1 MVQMQDGMVWYG
13 MVWYGMVQIDRYS
26 IVQYSLYRQIDVFM
40 AKDYLLKDSALTVK
54 TARLT

>member
-1 MVQMQDGMVWYG
+1 MVQMQYG